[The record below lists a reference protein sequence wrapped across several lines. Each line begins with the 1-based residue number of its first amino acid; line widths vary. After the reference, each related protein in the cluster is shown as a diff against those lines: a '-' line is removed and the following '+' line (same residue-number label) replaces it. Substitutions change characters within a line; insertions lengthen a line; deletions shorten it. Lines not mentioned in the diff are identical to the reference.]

1 MSFNVS
7 YVFQAIDQFS
17 PVTKGMQAELDKM
30 AASVE
35 KMSTKMSDM
44 GNKLKET
51 GKSMALGVTA
61 PIVAVGGLSLK
72 AAAEKE
78 KITRQLEGIVG
89 DVEKVAAL
97 DKQLEAIE
105 LQSPIDPAAFDQAAL
120 RLLTMGVS
128 IEKIAPTLESFA
140 KISAGTGIEVATLT
154 EYFAV
159 AQSGPQGMSRA
170 LIALNRQVPVLAEM
184 QKIFKERFN
193 IDVTTK
199 ELQAMAAEGK
209 ISMDLLEES
218 FARLTSEGGKFAD
231 ANIKMSQTFSGA
243 MQMLRNNFDRFLE
256 ALGFAILG
264 SVDLDGV
271 ILSLNEKLK
280 SLVTFVENFAQQNP
294 KLTKFIVIFLAIAA
308 AIAPVL
314 VGLGYAVM
322 GIAALAKGFLFFAT
336 PVGLIIAAATAFA
349 AIALYLYNTLGFLAS
364 AVFVVGGAL
373 LLLYNYNM
381 LATAGTIAL
390 RVASVAMAAASATLT
405 AVLATVRG
413 AVLLFNLAL
422 AANPIGLI
430 ITAVAALAAG
440 LVYLMS
446 RFGLFDGIID
456 GIISKITA
464 LIGAIKQ
471 VFSFDFGKIGS
482 AIGSVLGF
490 GDKNVNVEN
499 NTTNKTS
506 NNTSNTTLNNVTGSP
521 INNTMSA
528 TPTLIN
534 EQPLI
539 NNNVS
544 IGAQTMQTETRSQ
557 VDINLKGNTDAV
569 RSVQS
574 NGDRNTNVNV
584 SQNMGYGAY

>member
-7 YVFQAIDQFS
+7 YVFQAVDQFS
-17 PVTKGMQAELDKM
+17 PVTKGMQAELDRM

-128 IEKIAPTLESFA
+128 IEKIAPTLENFA

-159 AQSGPQGMSRA
+159 AQSGSQGMSRA

-209 ISMDLLEES
+209 IGMDLLEES
-218 FARLTSEGGKFAD
+218 FARLTAEGGKFAD
-231 ANIKMSQTFSGA
+231 ANLKMSQTFAGA
-243 MQMLRNNFDRFLE
+243 SQMLRNNFDRFLE

-280 SLVTFVENFAQQNP
+280 SLVTFIENFAQQNP

-336 PVGLIIAAATAFA
+336 PVGLIIAAVTAFA

-373 LLLYNYNM
+373 LLLYKYNL
-381 LATAGTIAL
+381 LATA
-390 RVASVAMAAASATLT
+390 ATLS
-405 AVLATVRG
+405 AVLAGVRT

-456 GIISKITA
+456 SVMSKIMA

-471 VFSFDFGKIGS
+471 IFSFDFGKIGS
-482 AIGSVLGF
+482 AIGGVFGF
-490 GDKNVNVEN
+490 GDKNVTVEAPEINVPTPQVN
-499 NTTNKTS
+499 VASPQVNVPTPQINAPTPSAINT
-506 NNTSNTTLNNVTGSP
+506 
-521 INNTMSA
+521 A
-528 TPTLIN
+528 PTLMN

-584 SQNMGYGAY
+584 SQNMGYGGY